1 MIPIILW
8 IVGLGMALHPVAWVL
23 LLMYREDWRDNL
35 LQQQREQSY
44 ISHVIIQMLDML
56 AVWILDFTPKFTSF
70 MLTLFLATSSLYIGI
85 KCIKQQQN

>member
-35 LQQQREQSY
+35 LQRQREQSY

-56 AVWILDFTPKFTSF
+56 AVWILDFTPKFTSC

-85 KCIKQQQN
+85 KCIKQQ